1 MTAPTKAQLERAR
14 AIAANMPGVNAL
26 QRCAFLDGEWDD
38 APVVQGA
45 LAAIIETQE
54 AAARLA
60 ENIGSDYGMDE
71 TGWFDCTET
80 VALQLRAG
88 KHLEIDQ

>member
-1 MTAPTKAQLERAR
+1 MTAPTKAQRERAR
-14 AIAANMPGVNAL
+14 EIVANLKDIEAP
-26 QRCAFLDGEWDD
+26 EW
-38 APVVQGA
+38 VVMCMRSAA

-88 KHLEIDQ
+88 KHLETDQ